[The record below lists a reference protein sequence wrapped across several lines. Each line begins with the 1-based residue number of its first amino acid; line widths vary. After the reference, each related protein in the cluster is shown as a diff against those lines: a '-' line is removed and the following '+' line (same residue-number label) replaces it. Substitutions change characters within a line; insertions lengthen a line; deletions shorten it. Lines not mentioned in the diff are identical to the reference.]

1 MIGPM
6 KRSPRWFP
14 LLGMVAV
21 LCGLALVV
29 AFWFYAGRTL
39 PTATL
44 PVDLEIE
51 RGTVGAALGRSLNA
65 QGFDVPAWTLAIA
78 LRIRGDAPRI
88 KAGLYDFQEAPT
100 LKGLLDRLTRGDAA
114 QREFALIEGWN
125 FRQVRQALARQSEL
139 KSLTAEL
146 TDQQILQAIG
156 APHTH
161 PEGLFAPDT
170 YAWVKGSSDLDLL
183 RRAYRQQLKR
193 LEQAWA
199 QRRPAPDGPALDS
212 PYQALILAS
221 IIEKET
227 GKASDRGRIAGVFAN
242 RLRIGMR
249 LQSDP
254 TTIYGLGE
262 GFDGN
267 LRKRDLQSDTPWNTY
282 TRAGL
287 PPTPIA
293 MPGRAALRAALAPE
307 QTTALYFVARGDG
320 SSEFSSDLDAHNRAV
335 ARYQKARKPSSS
347 STP

>member
-6 KRSPRWFP
+6 KRSYRWFP
-14 LLGMVAV
+14 LFGMVAA
-21 LCGLALVV
+21 LSALALAL

-39 PTATL
+39 PMASL

-51 RGTVGAALGRSLNA
+51 RGTVGAALPRSLQA
-65 QGFDVPAWTLAIA
+65 QGFDVSGWALLLA
-78 LRIRGDAPRI
+78 LRLRGDAPRI
-88 KAGLYDFQEAPT
+88 KAGLYDFQDAPT
-100 LKGLLDRLTRGDAA
+100 LKALLDRLTRGDPA

-125 FRQVRQALARQSEL
+125 FRQVRQALARQTEL
-139 KSLTAEL
+139 KPLTADLSDE
-146 TDQQILQAIG
+146 QILREIG
-156 APHTH
+156 ASQTH

-183 RRAYRQQLKR
+183 KRAYRQQLKR
-193 LEQAWA
+193 LDQLWVE
-199 QRRPAPDGPALDS
+199 RRLPPEGPVLDS

-227 GKASDRGRIAGVFAN
+227 GRAAERGRIAGVFAN

-262 GFDGN
+262 RFDGN
-267 LRKRDLQSDTPWNTY
+267 LRKRDLQTDTPWNTY

-307 QTTALYFVARGDG
+307 PTNALYFVARGDG
-320 SSEFSSDLDAHNRAV
+320 TSEFSSDLDAHNRAV
-335 ARYQKARKPSSS
+335 ARFQKSRKASNTLSQ
-347 STP
+347 

>member
-1 MIGPM
+1 M
-6 KRSPRWFP
+6 KRSIRWFP
-14 LLGMVAV
+14 VLG
-21 LCGLALVV
+21 VV
-29 AFWFYAGRTL
+29 AGLCTVVLAALIWGYSARAV
-39 PTATL
+39 PMAAL

-51 RGTVGAALGRSLNA
+51 RGTVGPALARSLQS
-65 QGFDVPAWTLAIA
+65 QGFDVPAWTLSVA
-78 LRIRGDAPRI
+78 LRLRGDAPRI
-88 KAGLYDFQEAPT
+88 KAGLYDFQQAPT
-100 LKGLLDRLTRGDAA
+100 LKGLLDRLTRGDPA

-125 FRQVRQALARQSEL
+125 FRQVRQALAKQPEL
-139 KSLTAEL
+139 KPLTAGL
-146 TDQQILQAIG
+146 SDTQILQAIG
-156 APHTH
+156 ASHDH

-183 RRAYRQQLKR
+183 QRAYRQQNKR
-193 LEQAWA
+193 LEQVWS
-199 QRRPAPDGPALDS
+199 QRQRPPEGPALDS

-227 GKASDRGRIAGVFAN
+227 GRASDRGRIAGVFTN

-262 GFDGN
+262 SFDGN
-267 LRKRDLQSDTPWNTY
+267 LRRRDLQADTPWNTY

-307 QTTALYFVARGDG
+307 PTSALYFVARGDG
-320 SSEFSSDLDAHNRAV
+320 SSEFSNDLDAHNRAV
-335 ARYQKARKPSSS
+335 ARYQKSRRPPSNPS
-347 STP
+347 P

>member
-6 KRSPRWFP
+6 KRSIPWFP
-14 LLGMVAV
+14 VLGGVAGLCAAALAFLLWGYTARTIPMA
-21 LCGLALVV
+21 AL
-29 AFWFYAGRTL
+29 
-39 PTATL
+39 PI
-44 PVDLEIE
+44 DLEIE
-51 RGTVGAALGRSLNA
+51 RGTVGSALARSLQS
-65 QGFDVPAWTLAIA
+65 QGFEVPAWALTVA
-78 LRIRGDAPRI
+78 LRLRGDSPRI
-88 KAGLYDFQEAPT
+88 KAGLYDFQQAPT
-100 LKGLLDRLTRGDAA
+100 LKGLLDRLTRGDPA

-125 FRQVRQALARQSEL
+125 FRQVRQALAKQPEL
-139 KSLTAEL
+139 KPLTAGMI
-146 TDQQILQAIG
+146 DAQILQAIG
-156 APHTH
+156 ASQTH

-183 RRAYRQQLKR
+183 KRAYQQQHKR
-193 LEQAWA
+193 LEQAWM
-199 QRRPAPDGPALDS
+199 QRMPAPEGPTLDS

-227 GKASDRGRIAGVFAN
+227 GRAADRGQIAGVFAN

-262 GFDGN
+262 SFDGN
-267 LRKRDLQSDTPWNTY
+267 LRRRDLQNDTPWNTY

-307 QTTALYFVARGDG
+307 PTLALYFVARGDG
-320 SSEFSSDLDAHNRAV
+320 SSEFSNDLDAHNRAV
-335 ARYQKARKPSSS
+335 ARYQKSRRPPLNSAP
-347 STP
+347 